1 MNSWLSGVLLSFVVG
16 TAVQLQTPDLLAF
29 SVYGA
34 VLGFALLGVVVL
46 GLLSLRNV
54 PKPRLIG
61 LGLVFLVAALG
72 WSLTGVRAH
81 LKLEQHIQ
89 PDLEGQ
95 NLRLTGVVA
104 AMPQFHDAGVRFVFE
119 VEQADFQ
126 GRPVAVP
133 PKILLGWYGG
143 SWTGPEV
150 LSDLQP
156 TPMAIQAGERW
167 QFTVRLKA
175 PNGNFNPHGFDYE
188 LWLWEQGI
196 QATGYV
202 RSGARDPAP
211 RRMEATWLHPV
222 EWARQQVRDAIFK
235 RGQQERGQ
243 QDSWGVVAALVVGDQ
258 RAIDR
263 AQWEVF
269 RITGVAHLMSI
280 SGLHITML
288 AWLAAALVGVCW
300 RTRSRLCL
308 WIPAPVAAAW
318 VGLAVATAYALFSGW
333 GLPAQRT
340 ICMLATWTLL
350 QYLGRRWPWT
360 VQWMLACAVVVAW
373 DPWALMQAGF
383 WLSFVA
389 VGVLFVAG
397 PNQSEQTPSPY
408 RHLKNLWKEQWVV
421 TLALTP
427 LTLLLFGQVSWVG
440 LLANLVAI
448 PWVTLL
454 VTPLSLLGMV
464 VPLSWDAAAW
474 TLQGL
479 LVLLHHMAQWSW
491 AVSFL
496 PQAPWWAGALGLGG
510 GALLVL
516 NLPWCMRL
524 AGVPLLMPLLFWHV
538 PTPAPGQFE
547 VLAADVGQGTA
558 VLVRTSQHALL
569 YDAGPRY
576 SKDSDA
582 GHRILVPLLRSL
594 DVKLN
599 RLVLSHRDADHV
611 GGALAVLK
619 AHPQA
624 DLVSSLEDGH
634 ELTHLVQSRTSGVN
648 TTERCEAGQ
657 QWTWD
662 RVHFEFLHP
671 QAEDYGRSRKPNAV
685 SCVLRI
691 SAAPVNGQTRTVLL
705 TGDIERS
712 EEKSLLQSGEPLQS
726 HLLLV
731 PHHGSKTSSSRAFLE
746 AVQPEQA
753 LVQAGYRNR
762 YGHPAPHVMQRYQDL
777 GIEVLDSTRCGAY
790 TWRSDA
796 AATCA
801 RDTQRRYWHH
811 QLPPLTSLPPMP
823 P

>member
-1 MNSWLSGVLLSFVVG
+1 MLSFVLG
-16 TAVQLQTPDLLAF
+16 TALQLQSPHLLDKTVYGTLLSLALLGLGAAGYLKLRGISGLGAAKGWLVRTSLMVCTALLAF
-29 SVYGA
+29 G
-34 VLGFALLGVVVL
+34 
-46 GLLSLRNV
+46 
-54 PKPRLIG
+54 
-61 LGLVFLVAALG
+61 
-72 WSLTGVRAH
+72 LTGLRAH
-81 LKLEQHIQ
+81 LIQ
-89 PDLEGQ
+89 SQQLQPQLEGQ
-95 NLRLTGVVA
+95 NLRVTGVVA
-104 AMPQFHDAGVRFVFE
+104 AMPQFHEAGVRFVLD
-119 VEQADFQ
+119 VEQAQLLDQ
-126 GRPVAVP
+126 QVAVP

-156 TPMAIQAGERW
+156 TPMAIHAGERW

-175 PNGNFNPHGFDYE
+175 PHGNLNPHGFDYE

-202 RSGARDPAP
+202 RAGAQDAAP
-211 RRMEATWLHPV
+211 RHIGTTWLHPV
-222 EWARQQVRDAIFK
+222 EWARQHVRDSVLK
-235 RGQQERGQ
+235 HGQQVT
-243 QDSWGVVAALVVGDQ
+243 WGVVAALVVGDQ

-263 AQWEVF
+263 AQWDVF

-288 AWLAAALVGVCW
+288 AWLAAAVMGLCW
-300 RTRSRLCL
+300 RTSSRLCL

-350 QYLGRRWPWT
+350 QHLGRRWPWT

-389 VGVLFVAG
+389 VGVLFAAG
-397 PNQSEQTPSPY
+397 PNQTEQTRGLLS
-408 RHLKNLWKEQWVV
+408 HLKNLWKEQWVV

-454 VTPLSLLGMV
+454 VTPLSLLGVV
-464 VPLSWDAAAW
+464 VPLCWDVAAW
-474 TLQGL
+474 ALQGL
-479 LVLLHHMAQWSW
+479 LVLLHHMAQMSW

-496 PQAPWWAGALGLGG
+496 PQAPWWAGTLGLGG
-510 GALLVL
+510 GILLVL

-524 AGVPLLMPLLFWHV
+524 AGVPMLMPLLFWHV

-582 GHRILVPLLRSL
+582 GHRTLVPLLRAL

-624 DLVSSLEDGH
+624 KLVSSLEEGH
-634 ELTHLVQSRTSGVN
+634 ELTRVVQSRTSGAN
-648 TTERCEAGQ
+648 TTERCEAGH
-657 QWTWD
+657 QWVWD
-662 RVHFEFLHP
+662 GVHFEFLHP
-671 QAEDYGRSRKPNAV
+671 QAENYGKSRKPNAI

-691 SAAPVNGQTRTVLL
+691 SAAPVKGQVRTVLL
-705 TGDIERS
+705 TGDIERA
-712 EEKSLLQSGEPLQS
+712 EEKSLLQSGVPLQS

-731 PHHGSKTSSSRAFLE
+731 PHHGSKTSSSRAFLD

-753 LVQAGYRNR
+753 FVQAGYRNR
-762 YGHPAPHVMQRYQDL
+762 YGHPSPTVIQRYQEL
-777 GIEVLDSTRCGAY
+777 GIEVLDSSRCGAY

-796 AATCA
+796 GATCT
-801 RDTQRRYWHH
+801 RDAQRRYWHH
-811 QLPPLTSLPPMP
+811 VLPPLTPLPP
-823 P
+823 

>member
-1 MNSWLSGVLLSFVVG
+1 MLLSFVVG
-16 TAVQLQTPDLLAF
+16 TALQLQSPHLLDKT
-29 SVYGA
+29 VYGT
-34 VLGFALLGVVVL
+34 LLSLALLGL
-46 GLLSLRNV
+46 GAAGYLRLRGTSGLSAA
-54 PKPRLIG
+54 KG
-61 LGLVFLVAALG
+61 WLVRTCLMACTALMAFG
-72 WSLTGVRAH
+72 LTGLRAH
-81 LKLEQHIQ
+81 LIQ
-89 PDLEGQ
+89 SQQLQPQLEGQ
-95 NLRLTGVVA
+95 NLRVTGVVA
-104 AMPQFHDAGVRFVFE
+104 AMPQFHDAGVRFVLD
-119 VEQADFQ
+119 VEQAQLLDQ
-126 GRPVAVP
+126 QVAVP

-156 TPMAIQAGERW
+156 TPMAIKAGERW

-175 PNGNFNPHGFDYE
+175 PHGNLNPHGFDYE
-188 LWLWEQGI
+188 LWLWEQGL

-202 RSGARDPAP
+202 RAGAQDAAP
-211 RRMEATWLHPV
+211 RRIDTTWLHPV
-222 EWARQQVRDAIFK
+222 ELARQHVRDAVLK
-235 RGQQERGQ
+235 RGQQ
-243 QDSWGVVAALVVGDQ
+243 DTWGVVAALVVGDQ

-288 AWLAAALVGVCW
+288 AWLAAAVMGVCW
-300 RTRSRLCL
+300 RSSSRLCL

-318 VGLAVATAYALFSGW
+318 VGLVVATAYALFSGW

-350 QYLGRRWPWT
+350 QHLGRRWPWT

-389 VGVLFVAG
+389 VGVLFAAG
-397 PNQSEQTPSPY
+397 PNPTEQTPGPL

-440 LLANLVAI
+440 LLANLLAI

-464 VPLSWDAAAW
+464 VPLSWDVAAW
-474 TLQGL
+474 ALQGL

-510 GALLVL
+510 GILLVL

-524 AGVPLLMPLLFWHV
+524 AGVPMLMPLLFWYV

-582 GHRILVPLLRSL
+582 GHRTLVPLLRAL
-594 DVKLN
+594 DIKLN

-624 DLVSSLEDGH
+624 DLVSSLEEGH
-634 ELTHLVQSRTSGVN
+634 ELTRVVQSRTSGAN

-657 QWTWD
+657 QWVWD
-662 RVHFEFLHP
+662 GVHFEFLHP
-671 QAEDYGRSRKPNAV
+671 QAEDYGKSRKSNAL

-691 SAAPVNGQTRTVLL
+691 SAAPVKGQVRTVLL
-705 TGDIERS
+705 TGDIERT
-712 EEKSLLQSGEPLQS
+712 EEKSLLQSGAPLQS

-731 PHHGSKTSSSRAFLE
+731 PHHGSKTSSTRAFLE

-753 LVQAGYRNR
+753 YVQAGYRNR
-762 YGHPAPHVMQRYQDL
+762 YGHPAPAVIQRYQEL
-777 GIEVLDSTRCGAY
+777 GIEVLESSSCGAY
-790 TWRSDA
+790 TWRSDTV
-796 AATCA
+796 ATCT
-801 RDTQRRYWHH
+801 RDAQRRYWHH
-811 QLPPLTSLPPMP
+811 VTPPLTPLPP
-823 P
+823 